1 MSEEIV
7 NNNFQNKIIYFIKK
21 NLKKLIIFAIF
32 LILTLFSYF
41 FYKDLQK
48 KNELKISEKYTQATI
63 LYKQKKIDET
73 KLLLENVI
81 NKNHRFYSPLALY
94 FIIDNNLENDPSKII
109 NFFDKILSIG
119 SIDRENLNLIRIKK
133 GIFLFSKGD
142 EESVIKTLNPIIN
155 SDSVWRNMAI
165 KLLSDYFLSKGEKN
179 KASEFIKLL
188 NNIKK

>member
-133 GIFLFSKGD
+133 GIFLFS
-142 EESVIKTLNPIIN
+142 
-155 SDSVWRNMAI
+155 
-165 KLLSDYFLSKGEKN
+165 
-179 KASEFIKLL
+179 
-188 NNIKK
+188 